1 MLFAAGEGERTELQS
16 GLMDE
21 LRRAQ
26 AICSALMQAAK
37 LYLEAERARVAV
49 RHPRLSDNSERVPRQ
64 AGRSS

>member
-1 MLFAAGEGERTELQS
+1 
-16 GLMDE
+16 MDE

-49 RHPRLSDNSERVPRQ
+49 RHPHLYHNP
-64 AGRSS
+64 

>member
-1 MLFAAGEGERTELQS
+1 
-16 GLMDE
+16 MDE

-49 RHPRLSDNSERVPRQ
+49 RKSRIYHNP
-64 AGRSS
+64 